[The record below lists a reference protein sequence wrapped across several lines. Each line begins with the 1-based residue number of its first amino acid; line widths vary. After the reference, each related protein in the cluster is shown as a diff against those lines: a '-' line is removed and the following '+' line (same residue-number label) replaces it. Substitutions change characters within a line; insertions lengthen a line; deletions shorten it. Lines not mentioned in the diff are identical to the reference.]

1 VNLNFFKNL
10 ILKKWFT
17 SFGGFQP
24 LSADR
29 FIGLGTGLP
38 IIPIGKLVILTDLPI
53 FDFSNVKFKFR
64 AIFDRFYEFS
74 W

>member
-1 VNLNFFKNL
+1 MIYQFRYRF
-10 ILKKWFT
+10 IGFD
-17 SFGGFQP
+17 GFQP

-64 AIFDRFYEFS
+64 AILTDFMSFCGNGSYR